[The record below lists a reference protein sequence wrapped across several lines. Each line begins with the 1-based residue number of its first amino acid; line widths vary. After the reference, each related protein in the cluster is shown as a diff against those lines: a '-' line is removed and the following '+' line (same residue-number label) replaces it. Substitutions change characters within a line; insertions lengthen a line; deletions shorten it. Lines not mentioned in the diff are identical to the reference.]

1 MALLDLL
8 KNQKAKPKDSKK
20 IKDGIAPLSLNT
32 WRVHSYDRN
41 VLQMDVTLACI
52 DAIAK
57 NVAKIKL
64 KAIKK
69 EDGLTQPQDNTDIAR
84 VLKQPNAYMT
94 AYDFLYKVTALLL
107 ASDNVFIYP
116 EYDEGGSL
124 VNLWIINYETF
135 TLLHGEDG
143 RLYASFRLNYFRT
156 YTAPYES
163 LIHLRQHF
171 IGDDLF
177 GDSNDAIKPVCALIE
192 TQNQGIINGIKNSA
206 IIRGIL
212 KATGVLKQQDLDNAR
227 DQFVRDNLAA
237 SNNGGVMVLDGK
249 FDYNELSSKP
259 YVIDADT
266 MKEAKQKVLDY
277 FHISEAFL
285 SSSYTSEQYEAV
297 YEGVLEPIA
306 MVITQALTTKLYT
319 ATERAKGYEIEAAM
333 DSIKYQP
340 MNTVV
345 SIIQATSQLG
355 LFTRDEYREMLGY
368 TPLGHAQGGD
378 EIMIAVNNY
387 QADTDTPADAQKG
400 ANTHEN
406 EKDEH

>member
-1 MALLDLL
+1 MSLLDRL
-8 KNQKAKPKDSKK
+8 KNQKAKPKNSKT
-20 IKDGIAPLSLNT
+20 IKDGMAPLSLNT
-32 WRVHSYDRN
+32 WKVRTYDKN

-64 KAIKK
+64 SAVQK
-69 EDGLTQPQDNTDIAR
+69 EDGLTTLQDSEISQ
-84 VLKQPNAYMT
+84 VLRHPNAYMT

-116 EYDEGGSL
+116 EYDESGHL
-124 VNLWIINYETF
+124 LNLWPINYESF
-135 TLLHGEDG
+135 TLLHGQDG

-163 LIHLRQHF
+163 LIHLRQHY

-177 GDSNDAIKPVCALIE
+177 GESNDAIKPVCSLIE
-192 TQNQGIINGIKNSA
+192 TQNEGIINGIKNSA

-212 KATGVLKQQDLDNAR
+212 KATGVLKRQDLENAR
-227 DQFVRDNLAA
+227 DNFIKDNLQA
-237 SNNGGVMVLDGK
+237 SNNGGVMVLDGR
-249 FDYNELSSKP
+249 FDYKSLDSKP
-259 YVIDADT
+259 YVIDAET

-285 SSSYTSEQYEAV
+285 SSAYTPDQYEAV
-297 YEGVLEPIA
+297 YEGVLEPLA
-306 MVITQALTTKLYT
+306 MVITQALTAKLYT
-319 ATERAKGYEIEAAM
+319 ATERAHGYEIEAAM
-333 DSIKYQP
+333 DSVKYQP
-340 MNTVV
+340 MATVV

-368 TPLGHAQGGD
+368 TPLGHEQGGD
-378 EIMIAVNNY
+378 EIMVAVNNY
-387 QADTDTPADAQKG
+387 TTADTATEAQKG
-400 ANTHEN
+400 ANSNDEDKN
-406 EKDEH
+406 EE

>member
-1 MALLDLL
+1 MSLLDML
-8 KNQKAKPKDSKK
+8 KNQKAKPKEKK
-20 IKDGIAPLSLNT
+20 LRDGMAPLALNT
-32 WRVHSYDRN
+32 WKVRTYDKS

-52 DAIAK
+52 DVIAK

-64 KAIKK
+64 SAVQK
-69 EDGLTQPQDNTDIAR
+69 EDGLTTLQDNGISQ
-84 VLKQPNAYMT
+84 VLRHPNAYMT

-116 EYDEGGSL
+116 EYDSTGHLLSL
-124 VNLWIINYETF
+124 WPINYESF
-135 TLLHGEDG
+135 TLLHGQDG

-163 LIHLRQHF
+163 LIHLRQHY

-177 GDSNDAIKPVCALIE
+177 GESNDAIKPVCSLIE
-192 TQNQGIINGIKNSA
+192 TQNEGIINGIKNSA

-227 DQFVRDNLAA
+227 DAFIKDNLQA

-249 FDYNELSSKP
+249 FDYKSLDSKP
-259 YVIDADT
+259 YVIDAET
-266 MKEAKQKVLDY
+266 MREAKQKVLDF

-285 SSSYTSEQYEAV
+285 SSSYTPDQYEAV
-297 YEGVLEPIA
+297 YEGVLEPLS
-306 MVITQALTTKLYT
+306 MVITQALTAKLYT
-319 ATERAKGYEIEAAM
+319 STERAHGYVIEAAM

-340 MNTVV
+340 MGTVV

-368 TPLGHAQGGD
+368 TPLGHEQGGD
-378 EIMIAVNNY
+378 EIMVAVNNY
-387 QADTDTPADAQKG
+387 TTAATATETQKG
-400 ANTHEN
+400 ANSN
-406 EKDEH
+406 DETKKEE